1 MNKQICS
8 TNRRLLGAALLGA
21 AALFTSTGT
30 LAQAGGYPD
39 RPIHLVVPFPAG
51 GGTDV
56 MGRWIAQSL
65 GAALKTPVVVDNLP
79 GATGTLGSAKVA
91 RAEPD
96 GYTILLGIS
105 GTHAIAPAIYKDL
118 PYKPATD
125 FVAIARVA
133 QGGNLLVAHPD
144 FPANTVQEL
153 MAIARKPDSKLMV
166 GSWGNGSGGHIALE
180 AINQTAGVRMG
191 HVPYKGVAPEL
202 NDLMGGQIQ
211 LAMVD
216 VTSAAPLV
224 KAGRIKALAVTGPR
238 RSSAYPNVPTLVEQ
252 GVAFDTAVW
261 YGIFAPARTPPAI
274 VERLAA
280 AMDTVLKQPETAEK
294 VRSLGMEPDSVS
306 RENFA
311 KQVSQ
316 DISTFGRI
324 VQAGDIKAD

>member
-1 MNKQICS
+1 MINHIDS
-8 TNRRLLGAALLGA
+8 SRRRILAIALAGAAGLCA
-21 AALFTSTGT
+21 ATTT
-30 LAQAGGYPD
+30 LAQTGVYPD
-39 RPIHLVVPFPAG
+39 KPIHLVVPFPPG

-65 GAALKTPVVVDNLP
+65 STSLRTPVVVDNLP

-105 GTHAIAPAIYKDL
+105 GTHAIAPAIYKEL

-144 FPANTVQEL
+144 FPANSVQEL

-202 NDLMGGQIQ
+202 NDLAGGQIQ

-274 VERLAA
+274 AERLSKALDA
-280 AMDTVLKQPETAEK
+280 ILKQSDTAEK
-294 VRSLGMEPDSVS
+294 VRSLGMEPDPVS
-306 RENFA
+306 REDFA
-311 KQVSQ
+311 RQVSD
-316 DISTFGRI
+316 DIATFGRI
-324 VQAGDIKAD
+324 VRAGNIKGD